1 MHKHYCPRYLWKIS
15 DIFIDKWKRVCFRVW
30 LAEAVVTALP
40 MHHYNGHRCYS
51 CKRFTIRRNSKLI
64 TTCMWHRAQVSG
76 SWKIIH
82 SSPTRFS
89 LFSGKLRQISWH
101 FLLRQMFRRSRSGIK
116 YIVFPLTRL
125 NSHARKKIADSV
137 FQKLV
142 QNQFTR

>member
-64 TTCMWHRAQVSG
+64 TTCMLHRAQASG

-82 SSPTRFS
+82 SSPTRFPCFRENYDKS
-89 LFSGKLRQISWH
+89 HGTSYFAKCFAEADRALNILF
-101 FLLRQMFRRSRSGIK
+101 
-116 YIVFPLTRL
+116 FPLTRL
-125 NSHARKKIADSV
+125 NSHARKNFADSV